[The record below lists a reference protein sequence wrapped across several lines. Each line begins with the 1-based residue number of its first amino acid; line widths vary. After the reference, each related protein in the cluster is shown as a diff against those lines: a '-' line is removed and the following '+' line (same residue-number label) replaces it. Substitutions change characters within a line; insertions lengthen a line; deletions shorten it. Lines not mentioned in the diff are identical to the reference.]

1 MKYIDITIL
10 KKEPLLD
17 IQAILIIEPLA
28 PLSMVSDLP
37 GSYYK
42 SSKIPSKKMICGLIE
57 NVIGWHFS
65 AKMRI
70 SILNQIKQSRE
81 NINDYELGST
91 YKPLLMDYFE
101 LNDNPIIKFDSMYI
115 YDDLWAR
122 SHSRRDS
129 PLEHIKRCR
138 HFETQVLAK
147 WNNKI
152 DIINQYQ
159 DTEEKKKT
167 ERNKVNK
174 EYINYF
180 PFYYP
185 VLPTKREYIAMENG
199 SYIYNVVFDKKL
211 YVQFKEQLVKHNI
224 AYIGNN
230 EGWVNIILE
239 EL

>member
-91 YKPLLMDYFE
+91 YKPLLMDYF
-101 LNDNPIIKFDSMYI
+101 
-115 YDDLWAR
+115 
-122 SHSRRDS
+122 
-129 PLEHIKRCR
+129 
-138 HFETQVLAK
+138 
-147 WNNKI
+147 
-152 DIINQYQ
+152 
-159 DTEEKKKT
+159 
-167 ERNKVNK
+167 
-174 EYINYF
+174 
-180 PFYYP
+180 
-185 VLPTKREYIAMENG
+185 
-199 SYIYNVVFDKKL
+199 
-211 YVQFKEQLVKHNI
+211 
-224 AYIGNN
+224 
-230 EGWVNIILE
+230 
-239 EL
+239 